1 MKAYQKIIGI
11 ALTTALSVATFS
23 TAADAGLKIN
33 GFGING
39 FSVNGLNIN
48 GLRVN
53 GVRVNGFSVNGS
65 EVNSVNLK
73 GTPLQRLEVRG
84 GELVAVLSQ

>member
-1 MKAYQKIIGI
+1 MKAYQKILGI

-23 TAADAGLKIN
+23 TAADAGLKLNGFGIN

-39 FSVNGLNIN
+39 FSVNGFGI
-48 GLRVN
+48 
-53 GVRVNGFSVNGS
+53 NGFSVNGS